1 MDNLEHLKL
10 SLNIYAQTVVLLLK
24 LAALSCVSRGV
35 IVAHQRWIGLT
46 LFEMKKPVLIVL
58 AILASI
64 HCALLIW
71 KLLQDLFR
79 HDSDLATET
88 HAHLVISLIT
98 RATAINLAV
107 FCMGCTIA
115 IGAPA
120 VGWLHDSLCDEHA
133 RWTMRWVAETA
144 VSDAVIYVGA
154 LSAGYIVLLLALI
167 FVALFVGFLLYA
179 VTHQDEDDYWR

>member
-98 RATAINLAV
+98 RATAISLAV
-107 FCMGCTIA
+107 FWIGCVIV
-115 IGAPA
+115 IGALA
-120 VGWLHDSLCDEHA
+120 VGWLHDTLSNEHDG
-133 RWTMRWVAETA
+133 WTIRWVAETA
-144 VSDAVIYVGA
+144 VSEALIYVGM
-154 LSAGYIVLLLALI
+154 LSAGYIVLLLTLI
-167 FVALFVGFLLYA
+167 SVVVFVGFY
-179 VTHQDEDDYWR
+179 VIGHQNEDDYWR